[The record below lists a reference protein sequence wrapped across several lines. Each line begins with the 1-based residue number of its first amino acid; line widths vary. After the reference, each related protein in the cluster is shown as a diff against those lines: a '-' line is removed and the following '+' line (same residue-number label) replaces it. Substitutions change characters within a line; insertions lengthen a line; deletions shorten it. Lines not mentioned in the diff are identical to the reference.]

1 MQLRTS
7 HSRASFTLL
16 APPVWCRSPSRSGWR
31 FTPMVERHGLSGAVP
46 AFLTTSSRAQMR
58 AVRTFRVGSCI
69 HRRNVRSML
78 PTLTPRLRRRVELIR
93 SKHVCTGTP
102 LPTLLR
108 RIRRRSPAEIAI
120 PHRRRNVWSRDEK
133 KAPREIGGL
142 FFVAYI
148 NACWRPAAVGLL
160 SPAPDDDGSTRS
172 RFSIHVLRRR
182 PSPRG
187 IDFDCSYFVDIGK
200 LVELGVLRLHAI
212 DPNAWLTTA
221 QGYGVANPS

>member
-1 MQLRTS
+1 MATTSAKQDGFSCVRSRRRPPDSTTPASPLRSSSGAAVRRMQLRTS

-102 LPTLLR
+102 LLMLLR

-142 FFVAYI
+142 F
-148 NACWRPAAVGLL
+148 L
-160 SPAPDDDGSTRS
+160 S
-172 RFSIHVLRRR
+172 F
-182 PSPRG
+182 
-187 IDFDCSYFVDIGK
+187 
-200 LVELGVLRLHAI
+200 
-212 DPNAWLTTA
+212 
-221 QGYGVANPS
+221 